1 MSSKN
6 SGGGYVADLGRNG
19 ANAIEVINKLEESNW
34 LDVRTR
40 VVLLEFLAY
49 NPNTQLYTTATI
61 ACEFLG
67 GTSGT
72 KLANAKIKA
81 LKLNQYS
88 GSNGSILIL
97 LQLATFSC
105 ILFLLYKEVHDLYF
119 LGFDYFQVTH
129 LAPDFHMLE
138 KFYNYNFKYSV
149 NYHVLVIF

>member
-19 ANAIEVINKLEESNW
+19 ANAIEVITKLEESNW
-34 LDVRTR
+34 LDERTR

-72 KLANAKIKA
+72 KLANAKIKS

-105 ILFLLYKEVHDLYF
+105 ILFLLYKEVKELYILRF
-119 LGFDYFQVTH
+119 EYFQV
-129 LAPDFHMLE
+129 APYFHIFPTLE
-138 KFYNYNFKYSV
+138 NF
-149 NYHVLVIF
+149 VII